1 MGRRPCV
8 WTVHRRAER
17 ALKGALLRSSCGGAA
32 GASKRCCAAPA
43 AERLG
48 RQSAARSAPEKVQSG
63 DRRCAQTHPS
73 GKKGQHVFHRYINLY
88 HIFDL
93 QPFWFPPFCS
103 GPLPSATDVDR
114 DAHAVPGVRL
124 SATADKG
131 LVDAKP
137 AVLPQTQH
145 PPIQLL

>member
-1 MGRRPCV
+1 MDGPSVGGTRAQGSAAAQLLRRSC
-8 WTVHRRAER
+8 WGI
-17 ALKGALLRSSCGGAA
+17 KALLRCSCGGAA
-32 GASKRCCAAPA
+32 GATKRSSQCARKGPERRSKMRTNASVG
-43 AERLG
+43 EK
-48 RQSAARSAPEKVQSG
+48 RSTCLP
-63 DRRCAQTHPS
+63 H
-73 GKKGQHVFHRYINLY
+73 INLY

-145 PPIQLL
+145 PPVQLL